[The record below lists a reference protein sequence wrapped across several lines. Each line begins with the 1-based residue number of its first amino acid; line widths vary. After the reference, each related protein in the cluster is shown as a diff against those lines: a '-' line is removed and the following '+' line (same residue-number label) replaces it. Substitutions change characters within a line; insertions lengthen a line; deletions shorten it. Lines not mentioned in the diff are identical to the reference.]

1 MSTPPSS
8 PSPDAPSDDPAPRA
22 PAPFDVDKVLK
33 AGAYGAAITI
43 LFMMGALLTVLI
55 VAAIPSVKKYGAGF
69 LTGTVWQPNELRSP
83 RYISAD
89 SAEIA
94 KDANGEDIV
103 DVSPPKFGALPM
115 IYGTA
120 VSSGI
125 ALIMAVPVS
134 LGAAIFLVRI
144 APRLMVAPIS
154 FLIEFLAA
162 IPSIAFGLWGILVL
176 APFMHDHAE
185 PFLRDTIGRSWLFHG
200 MFFDPSG
207 VEYNSTGHNLFSGG
221 LILGIMIL
229 PIITA
234 ISRDVLRNV
243 PRAKIEATVALGST
257 WWQSSKEMLKYSRS
271 GLFGAIML
279 GLARAA
285 GETMAITK
293 LIGNSQQIKASIFL
307 PAETMSSLLASK
319 FDGATDIERSAL
331 LEVALILLVMS
342 LVFNVV
348 ARWLVVGKSGR
359 SAAAA

>member
-1 MSTPPSS
+1 
-8 PSPDAPSDDPAPRA
+8 
-22 PAPFDVDKVLK
+22 
-33 AGAYGAAITI
+33 
-43 LFMMGALLTVLI
+43 
-55 VAAIPSVKKYGAGF
+55 
-69 LTGTVWQPNELRSP
+69 
-83 RYISAD
+83 
-89 SAEIA
+89 
-94 KDANGEDIV
+94 
-103 DVSPPKFGALPM
+103 
-115 IYGTA
+115 
-120 VSSGI
+120 
-125 ALIMAVPVS
+125 
-134 LGAAIFLVRI
+134 
-144 APRLMVAPIS
+144 MVAPIS

-348 ARWLVVGKSGR
+348 ALAGGR
-359 SAAAA
+359 QERPQRGGRLITHRYKRLAAAANPIEPPRLLIASNAGALNDDDRDRAEPLPADGSKFARCVHALGQPHHVWDVHRLHGAHPVASGAGDAVPDCKWAEMAFTRVLSEVSDLVPGSAGVARRHVERDRRDDHPHYHGQRPGHPDRHAGRDLSV